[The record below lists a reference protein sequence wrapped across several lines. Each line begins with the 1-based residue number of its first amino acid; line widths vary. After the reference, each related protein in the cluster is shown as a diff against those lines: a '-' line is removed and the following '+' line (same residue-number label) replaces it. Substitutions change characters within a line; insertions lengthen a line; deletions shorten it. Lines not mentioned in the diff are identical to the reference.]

1 MGRGWGLGLFGA
13 VMMLSACATPGAG
26 GTTTGRTIGR
36 GIEKDELNAFFRM
49 HTDEITLCYA
59 QQVRYDSSLRG
70 DVVAR
75 FIITPGHRA
84 TSITAVQNTTGSER
98 MWRCMRNVIAS
109 WSFPFENDQDVI
121 VEQPFSFDSAG
132 LQHRM

>member
-1 MGRGWGLGLFGA
+1 MALA
-13 VMMLSACATPGAG
+13 ACATPGAG
-26 GTTTGRTIGR
+26 GTTGRTGR
-36 GIEKDELNAFFRM
+36 GIERDELNAFFRM

-59 QQVRYDSSLRG
+59 QQVRYDSSLKG
-70 DVVAR
+70 TVVIR
-75 FIITPGHRA
+75 FIVTPGHRA
-84 TSITAVQNTTGSER
+84 TSITAAQDTVGNER

-132 LQHRM
+132 LSTNRM